1 MDRRAKDLW
10 VGVFKVRQQLAK
22 AAGVLQ
28 KQPAHHC
35 LKSRRLAIGGGIAAA
50 GATAGPVATAPHQI

>member
-1 MDRRAKDLW
+1 MDGWAKDLW
-10 VGVFKVRQQLAK
+10 DGVFEVRQQLAK

-35 LKSRRLAIGGGIAAA
+35 LKSRRLAIGGGVTAA
-50 GATAGPVATAPHQI
+50 GAAAGPVATAPHQI